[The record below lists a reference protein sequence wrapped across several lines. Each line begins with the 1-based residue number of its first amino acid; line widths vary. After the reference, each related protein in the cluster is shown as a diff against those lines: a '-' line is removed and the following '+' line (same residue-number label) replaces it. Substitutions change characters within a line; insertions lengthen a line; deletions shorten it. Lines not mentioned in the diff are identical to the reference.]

1 MPCCLALLAYCLCK
15 YLDTL
20 TVSLAEFPPLPC
32 LPDMNACLFF
42 QTQLSLCDAAVLSR
56 SVVSDFFA
64 TPWTVAHQAPLPMGF
79 SRQEY
84 WSGLPCPPPRDLP
97 NPGLPHCRQI
107 LSCLSHQ
114 GRTRGCRRPH
124 LAVGT
129 PAQCPFGAN
138 LGPWSEAVSDNQS
151 IRLPLLKDSGGLR
164 RVNVLNFLKI
174 LDKSP
179 CAISPLCKYFC
190 CS

>member
-107 LSCLSHQ
+107 LYHLTHQ
-114 GRTRGCRRPH
+114 GSPRILEWVANPFFRESSQPRNRTGS
-124 LAVGT
+124 
-129 PAQCPFGAN
+129 PALQVDFLTSELPGKPPFTDASHFTYTFIN
-138 LGPWSEAVSDNQS
+138 
-151 IRLPLLKDSGGLR
+151 
-164 RVNVLNFLKI
+164 
-174 LDKSP
+174 
-179 CAISPLCKYFC
+179 
-190 CS
+190 